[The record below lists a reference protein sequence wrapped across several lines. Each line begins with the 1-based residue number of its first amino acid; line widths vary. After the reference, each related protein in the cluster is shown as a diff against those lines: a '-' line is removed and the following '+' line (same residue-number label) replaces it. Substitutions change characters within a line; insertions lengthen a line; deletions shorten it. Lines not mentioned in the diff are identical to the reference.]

1 MDDER
6 EMSVEM
12 DVSMEVTA
20 AATEGKVT
28 KPETGGVAS
37 TQSKKVP
44 QHLLEKRRLGRIKA
58 AEEFARKL
66 KKIGIEKQDN
76 IHISQT
82 GLFRVHSLINQKNYS
97 SDYLRK
103 DDQIFSMRERKN
115 LRSGNV
121 NSITNSSQPLIALP
135 DVQDDEVKTNGDED
149 GLDDTADTNTIVIH
163 PGSRSLKIGLST
175 DVFPLS
181 IPSCVAIARSEQVE
195 VPSQPR
201 YDNDEEFM
209 GNLQQIQSDFK
220 ERMRYYKRKI
230 IPNSHEQVLS
240 YNSKCQP
247 EKIPEHNDLHRI
259 EWIKKSDAST
269 KVYYGEYAERCLP
282 EGFLL
287 RYPFA
292 NGSFNVKSPNYNS
305 LQELLNDVVNL
316 ITFALSET
324 KLNISKS
331 QFSSY
336 NVVLIIPDLFEKS
349 YVEQMIRLLISE
361 MDFQAV
367 ALIQESLASCYGAGL
382 SNSTCVIDIGGSET
396 KISCV
401 DEGQVIQNSC
411 IKLSYGGD
419 DITKLFAELLLQ
431 SNFPYEDWNLNTRQG
446 WLLAEQLKK
455 NHITF
460 QDADV
465 AVQLFNFFKRNPNI
479 SGAEKYEFKLFNEVM
494 VSPMAYF
501 YPQILALLKP
511 PVEVNKYVQQ
521 QLPPSRDPYTCK
533 PDDPQSVSNLG
544 SLSGKWY
551 TEMSKDLDIVRK
563 LISITDK
570 VEALSANSSD
580 GTASDTIVE
589 NTEEVSNYM
598 PLDKAIIESVTNAA
612 VLLGDNMSKLTN
624 FYSNL
629 LIVGGSSKVPGLD
642 LILTDRINIWR
653 PRLLS
658 VSTLPVIYKKISD
671 MVKQVESE
679 IKKNNVES
687 EEEIQQ
693 SRKKLIKSI
702 KIELENYWESVDP
715 YEHVYP
721 ITVLPPPRE
730 MDPSM
735 LTWKGGSVF
744 GRIKLCEELYIT
756 EMDWEMLGSRILKY
770 KCIFDY

>member
-12 DVSMEVTA
+12 DVSIMDPIPT
-20 AATEGKVT
+20 TEGKVT
-28 KPETGGVAS
+28 KPEIAGAAAG
-37 TQSKKVP
+37 QGKKVP

-76 IHISQT
+76 LHISQT
-82 GLFRVHSLINQKNYS
+82 GLFRPLPLINQKNYS

-103 DDQIFSMRERKN
+103 DDQIFSMRERKS

-121 NSITNSSQPLIALP
+121 NPVNSSQPPTLLVEAG
-135 DVQDDEVKTNGDED
+135 DDDLKLNGDED
-149 GLDDTADTNTIVIH
+149 GIDDTEDANTIVIH

-181 IPSCVAIARSEQVE
+181 VPSCVAVARRATERLAPQK
-195 VPSQPR
+195 R
-201 YDNDEEFM
+201 YDKNEDFM
-209 GNLQQIQSDFK
+209 EHLQQIQSDFK

-240 YNSKCQP
+240 YNSRSQP

-259 EWIKKSDAST
+259 EWIKDAPEGT
-269 KVYYGEYAERCLP
+269 RYYGEGAERCLP
-282 EGFLL
+282 ENFVI
-287 RYPFA
+287 RYPFS
-292 NGSFNVKSPNYNS
+292 NGAFNVECPDYSS
-305 LQELLNDVVNL
+305 LQELLNDVTKL

-324 KLNISKS
+324 KLGISKS
-331 QFSSY
+331 QFPNY
-336 NVVLIIPDLFEKS
+336 KVILIIPDLFEKN
-349 YVEQMIRLLISE
+349 YVEQMIRLLLSE
-361 MDFQAV
+361 MNFQAV
-367 ALIQESLASCYGAGL
+367 ALIQESLATCYGAGL
-382 SNSTCVIDIGGSET
+382 SNSTCVIDIGASET

-411 IKLSYGGD
+411 MRLSYGGD
-419 DITKLFAELLLQ
+419 DITRLFVELLLQ
-431 SNFPYEDWNLNTRQG
+431 SNFPYPDWNLNSRQG
-446 WLLAEQLKK
+446 WILAEQLKK
-455 NHITF
+455 THITF

-465 AVQLFNFFKRNPNI
+465 AVQLFNFFKREP
-479 SGAEKYEFKLFNEVM
+479 SVPGAEKFEFKLFNEVM
-494 VSPMAYF
+494 ISPMAYF
-501 YPQILALLKP
+501 YPKILSFLKP
-511 PVEVNKYVQQ
+511 ATSYNKYMSQ
-521 QLPPSRDPYTCK
+521 QLPESRDPYTYK
-533 PDDPQSVSNLG
+533 PDNPKSIAQESALT
-544 SLSGKWY
+544 GKVY
-551 TEMSKDLDIVRK
+551 TDINKDLDIIRK
-563 LISITDK
+563 LVSINDE
-570 VEALSANSSD
+570 VEAL
-580 GTASDTIVE
+580 ASGPSERASEDTIKPDSRRA
-589 NTEEVSNYM
+589 SNYM
-598 PLDKAIIESVTNAA
+598 PLDKAIIESVTTAS
-612 VLLGDNMSKLTN
+612 VLLGDNMSKLVN

-629 LIVGGSSKVPGLD
+629 LVIGGSSKVPGLD

-658 VSTLPVIYKKISD
+658 VSTLPVVYKKVSE
-671 MVKQVESE
+671 MVKQVENE
-679 IKKNNVES
+679 IKKNNPES
-687 EEEIQQ
+687 EEEIAQ

-756 EMDWEMLGSRILKY
+756 AMDWEMLGSRILKY